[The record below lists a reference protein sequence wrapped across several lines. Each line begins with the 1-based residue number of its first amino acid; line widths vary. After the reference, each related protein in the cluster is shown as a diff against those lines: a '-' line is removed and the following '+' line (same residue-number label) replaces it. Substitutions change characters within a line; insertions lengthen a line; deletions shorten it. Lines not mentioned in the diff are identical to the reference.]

1 MHYFCGVIYITYNDE
16 SEKWIVAEKCLKMFD
31 FFVKRY
37 EINPADFLDM
47 EKNTD
52 EYPSPGFYIMLEM
65 NKHEMSEF
73 LIFFL
78 LNEVFLPHAIEN

>member
-1 MHYFCGVIYITYNDE
+1 MSPVHYFCGIIYRIYNDE

-47 EKNTD
+47 GKDTD
-52 EYPSPGFYIMLEM
+52 EYPQPGFYIMLEM
-65 NKHEMSEF
+65 NKSEMSEF
-73 LIFFL
+73 LKW
-78 LNEVFLPHAIEN
+78 VW